1 MQSKSKN
8 KELQFTR
15 FISLTVQASKLLY
28 APWHLVNRMS
38 SIQVSVKEFVHLSNV
53 YTASEKWKHILV
65 MKCSLTLDH
74 MHWTV
79 QLRHVLRHQHI

>member
-1 MQSKSKN
+1 
-8 KELQFTR
+8 
-15 FISLTVQASKLLY
+15 
-28 APWHLVNRMS
+28 MS